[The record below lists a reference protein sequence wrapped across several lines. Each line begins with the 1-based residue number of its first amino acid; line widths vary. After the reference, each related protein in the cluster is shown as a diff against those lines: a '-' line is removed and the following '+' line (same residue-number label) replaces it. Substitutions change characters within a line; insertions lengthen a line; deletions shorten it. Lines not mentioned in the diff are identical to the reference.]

1 MSAIIPYLNFT
12 GNCREA
18 MNFYKDALKGDLNII
33 THGDMD
39 PNTPPA
45 NKDRVMHA
53 SLSLEKGKSVLMASD
68 AWEGMQFSMGNAFSV
83 SVHPTSAEETKR
95 VWAALSEGAKVG
107 QPLADAPWGAL
118 YGALTDKFG
127 VQWMFNYEYPK
138 Q

>member
-1 MSAIIPYLNFT
+1 MIIPYLNFA

-18 MNFYKDALKGDLNII
+18 VNFYKDCLKADLHVIAY
-33 THGDMD
+33 GDMD
-39 PNTPPA
+39 PNTPTA

-53 SLSLEKGKSVLMASD
+53 SLSVGGKPVLMASD
-68 AWEGMQFSMGNAFSV
+68 AWEGTPFSMGNAFSV
-83 SVHPTSAEETKR
+83 SVHPASAEEAKG
-95 VWAALSEGAKVG
+95 VWAAFSEGANIT

-138 Q
+138 K